1 MKNKRQEALAEIVP
15 AYEVDTQAELIDR
28 LRERGF
34 EVTQATISRD
44 IRQLQPIKTATGHG
58 GHKYMLPPK
67 NDSAASIKLN
77 DALVESIKRV
87 SRAGNIVVLRT
98 YPGLANAVAAGI
110 DGIDIPSILGCV
122 AGDDTILVVAT
133 DEKVAEAVEAKV
145 NDMTSGKK

>member
-1 MKNKRQEALAEIVP
+1 MKNKRQEALAEIVS

-34 EVTQATISRD
+34 DVTQATISRD
-44 IRQLQPIKTATGHG
+44 IRQLKLVKTATGHG
-58 GHKYMLPPK
+58 GYKYMLPPN

-77 DALVESIKRV
+77 DALVESITRV
-87 SRAGNIVVLRT
+87 GRAGNLVVLRT

-133 DEKVAEAVEAKV
+133 DERVAEAVEEKV
-145 NDMTSGKK
+145 KEMISGKR

>member
-1 MKNKRQEALAEIVP
+1 MKNKRQEALAEIVS

-44 IRQLQPIKTATGHG
+44 IRQLKLVKIATGHG
-58 GHKYMLPPK
+58 GYKYMLPPK

-77 DALVESIKRV
+77 DALVESITRV
-87 SRAGNIVVLRT
+87 SRSGNLVVLRT

-122 AGDDTILVVAT
+122 AGDDTILVVT
-133 DEKVAEAVEAKV
+133 VDEKVAEAVESKV
-145 NDMTSGKK
+145 KEMVVGKK